1 MNQHVTLAKP
11 EASIGTAQRVFDKCG
26 NDKAKAIDEIIR
38 LAATNKTLARDLIQR
53 GAKQIVEDVIRSH
66 NNRIYSG
73 NPANPAASAFT
84 ATREAITAAQMR
96 ARGSSARQAR
106 MLLDV
111 ILPNRVVMRDA
122 TRDDIAAT
130 VAFYEP
136 QARDMSQKVA
146 YYRAVYLGL
155 VDKKTVGETFDN
167 ATLTKLLENARS
179 EE

>member
-1 MNQHVTLAKP
+1 MSQHVTLAKP
-11 EASIGTAQRVFDKCG
+11 ESPLGTAQRVFDKCG
-26 NDKAKAIDEIIR
+26 NDKAKATEELIR
-38 LAATNKTLARDLIQR
+38 LATTNKTLARDLIQR
-53 GAKQIVEDVIRSH
+53 GAERIVDDVIRGH
-66 NNRIYSG
+66 NKHIYSG
-73 NPANPAASAFT
+73 SPVGSTASVFT
-84 ATREAITAAQMR
+84 ATSEAITAAQMR

-136 QARDMSQKVA
+136 QARDMMQKVA
-146 YYRAVYLGL
+146 YYRAVYSGL
-155 VDKKTVGETFDN
+155 VGKKTVGETFDN